1 MKLQEMSWVEAKQYF
16 ETHDTAVIPLGS
28 TENHGS
34 HLALGT
40 DFLIPEKLCDYI
52 ERDLDV
58 MITPVIPFGIA
69 DQHTCF
75 PGTLTLGY
83 DGLYMVV
90 SKITWQLYDYGIRKF
105 VYLNGHGG
113 NNPVLTHICLK
124 LSECGAL
131 GTMVNWWQLA
141 GELNPAWKGGHGGAE
156 ETAAMLAIDPKYV
169 KMELYQE
176 RGDQDLS
183 STLTCCGMNQ
193 VNFRGIA
200 MTVPRQFGQ
209 FGPAGWYGPDDPK
222 TATVEWGN
230 EMLEKT
236 GSFISDY
243 IREFMTV
250 SLPAPPLT

>member
-141 GELNPAWKGGHGGAE
+141 GELIGMEGRTRRGGGDGG
-156 ETAAMLAIDPKYV
+156 
-169 KMELYQE
+169 
-176 RGDQDLS
+176 
-183 STLTCCGMNQ
+183 N
-193 VNFRGIA
+193 
-200 MTVPRQFGQ
+200 
-209 FGPAGWYGPDDPK
+209 AGH
-222 TATVEWGN
+222 
-230 EMLEKT
+230 
-236 GSFISDY
+236 
-243 IREFMTV
+243 
-250 SLPAPPLT
+250 